1 MIITPDL
8 SNPFY
13 PFRAGPAYFVEPS
26 TWLSGLTS
34 AVPVIAGKPPLGLIT
49 NATITTAASAYN
61 STFKL
66 VSGTI
71 TRNAMGLSVGVEL
84 SFTLGQAALDTISM
98 PTIALAD
105 IDGSDLTNLDT
116 FTLDGVVSSF
126 KLQISTA
133 LLKDFL
139 ALDLADGTVYTI
151 TEPAELLQ
159 STVRARPT
167 NPLQLTIVT
176 PSATGLRYEDDP
188 APVRYTMPTIAPVK
202 LEDGY
207 NTTIAL
213 DNAGAVGV
221 SAAPGA
227 GLGVYP
233 ICPEQYTPN
242 APAGITPANN
252 NINIV
257 GDGCHPTYVYT
268 DPSDPA
274 TTKRM
279 LVFGNCEA
287 CCSCQDYLNVLKAL
301 EKLGVEWGVIW
312 DLLGLSKLKYDFIKD
327 KYRALA
333 RRMSTLSVN
342 KGGYANISVFRP
354 ATPSDKSGVMQ
365 LYTSLSVFDPIYA
378 DEDIDGV
385 MTETLH
391 VRSVTLT
398 GITITLGGTAPAPSF
413 IDNPNQAAASRF
425 ATLTHDGTPSK
436 LPFRQDFVPTI
447 YGGNTYAIVIDPSGF
462 GKIDLKPSANITLD
476 LTACV
481 GSANIN
487 QVTVGYTWT
496 VEIVKASQ
504 FDNPAYNA
512 EIINDDPT
520 ATNLFML
527 AEYVVP
533 GL

>member
-26 TWLSGLTS
+26 TWLSGLVD
-34 AVPVIAGKPPLGLIT
+34 AVPVLSGKPPLGLIT
-49 NATITTAASAYN
+49 NATITAAASAYN
-61 STFKL
+61 NTFKL
-66 VSGTI
+66 VGGTI
-71 TRNAMGLSVGVEL
+71 TRNALGLSVGVDL
-84 SFTLGQAALDTISM
+84 SFTLGPAALDTISM
-98 PTIALAD
+98 PTIELAD
-105 IDGSDLTNLDT
+105 MDGSDLTNLDT

-126 KLQISTA
+126 KIQISTA
-133 LLKDFL
+133 LLMDFL

-151 TEPAELLQ
+151 TESAELLQ

-167 NPLQLTIVT
+167 NPLQLTVVT
-176 PSATGLRYEDDP
+176 PSATGLRYSDDP

-207 NTTIAL
+207 NAVVAL
-213 DNAGAVGV
+213 DNAGAVDI

-233 ICPEQYTPN
+233 VCPEQFAAN

-252 NINIV
+252 NMNIV

-268 DPSDPA
+268 NPSDPA

-287 CCSCQDYLNVLKAL
+287 CCTCQDYLNVLKAL
-301 EKLGVEWGVIW
+301 EKLGGEWGVIW
-312 DLLGLSKLKYDFIKD
+312 DLLGLSKLKYDFVKD

-342 KGGYANISVFRP
+342 KGGYVNISVFRP
-354 ATPSDKSGVMQ
+354 DTPSDKSGVLQ
-365 LYTSLSVFDPIYA
+365 LYSSLSIFDPIYA
-378 DEDIDGV
+378 DEDIEGV

-398 GITITLGGTAPAPSF
+398 GVSITVAGTAPAPMF

-425 ATLTHDGTPSK
+425 ATLTHDGTPTRI
-436 LPFRQDFVPTI
+436 PFQQDFVPSLDGTQTLI
-447 YGGNTYAIVIDPSGF
+447 IDPQGL
-462 GKIDLKPSANITLD
+462 GKIDLRPGANIMLD

-481 GSANIN
+481 GSPNIN
-487 QVTVGYTWT
+487 QVTVGYTWI

-512 EIINDDPT
+512 EIINDDPK
-520 ATNLFML
+520 ATSMFML